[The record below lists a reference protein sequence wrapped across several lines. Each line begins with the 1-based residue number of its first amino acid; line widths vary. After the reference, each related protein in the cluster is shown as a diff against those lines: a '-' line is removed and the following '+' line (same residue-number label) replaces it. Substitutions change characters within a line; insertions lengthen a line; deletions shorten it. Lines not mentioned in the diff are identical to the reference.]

1 MLSKEFF
8 FDQRLGKSYDSITH
22 CLAKE
27 GYATTKAGV
36 YKFSRQYE
44 ETATILQKPGN
55 GQAKKLTA
63 EAKRIVDEQM
73 SRDDET
79 TGRKLKKQLVE
90 SGIHV
95 ATSTAIQWRMDN
107 TNETTVQIETHR
119 GTCCYKS
126 GQKPRYKPKSKH
138 PVKVHVWAGISH

>member
-1 MLSKEFF
+1 MLNKEFF
-8 FDQRLGKSYDSITH
+8 FYQRLGKSYDSITH

-36 YKFSRQYE
+36 HKFVHQCE
-44 ETATILQKPGN
+44 ETATISRRPGN
-55 GQAKKLTA
+55 GQAKKLIA
-63 EAKRIVDEQM
+63 EAKRTVDEQM

-79 TGRKLKKQLVE
+79 TGRELKKQLVE

-126 GQKPRYKPKSKH
+126 GQKPRYKPKPKH
-138 PVKVHVWAGISH
+138 QVKVHVWAGISH